1 LIFLAAPDTPAVLDV
16 TPSKR
21 IYLVSS
27 VIELTEQKTVTG
39 LDELTLHLQRSPK

>member
-1 LIFLAAPDTPAVLDV
+1 
-16 TPSKR
+16 
-21 IYLVSS
+21 